1 MTIHGH
7 MRFAKKWYQN
17 FKKEYEKSP
26 YPSGVFKWKFWTKT
40 NLDLLQKLGE
50 KIGYV
55 VLREKPVKMDM
66 TWYNPR
72 HFEPEVAIEY
82 ETNKKG
88 ILDSELRN
96 LAFCS
101 AKLKVLMTY
110 VRKEEQEDFLKKIV
124 DRWKKRS
131 KRVWNDELLV
141 MFIVY
146 HQERRTRFF
155 DYFQGYVIYPFKG
168 KLLVKYLEPF
178 ISFSA

>member
-1 MTIHGH
+1 

-17 FKKEYEKSP
+17 YKKEYKKSP

-40 NLDLLQKLGE
+40 NLELLQKLGE
-50 KIGYV
+50 EMGYV
-55 VLREKPVKMDM
+55 VLTEKPVKMDM
-66 TWYNPR
+66 TWYNPE

-96 LAFCS
+96 LAFSS
-101 AKLKVLMTY
+101 AKLKVLITY
-110 VRKEEQEDFLKKIV
+110 VKGEEQVDFLKKIV
-124 DRWKKRS
+124 DRWEKRR

-146 HQERRTRFF
+146 HPEKGKKVF
-155 DYFQGYVIYPFKG
+155 DYFQGYIVYPFKG
-168 KLLVKYLEPF
+168 ELRVKYLEPF
-178 ISFSA
+178 LSFTRND